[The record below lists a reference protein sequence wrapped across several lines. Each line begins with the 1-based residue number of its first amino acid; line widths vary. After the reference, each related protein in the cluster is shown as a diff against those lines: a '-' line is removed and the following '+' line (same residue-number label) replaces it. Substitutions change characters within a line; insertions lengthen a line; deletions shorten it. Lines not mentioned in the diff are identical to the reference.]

1 MHMIITR
8 STNECTSPV
17 AEVLYDSAN
26 LALTE
31 EVKSNCKHDLID
43 VDYSPQFT
51 LFYWFKQIHK
61 EDDRSGA

>member
-1 MHMIITR
+1 MHRIITR
-8 STNECTSPV
+8 SINECTSPV
-17 AEVLYDSAN
+17 GEVQYDCAN

-31 EVKSNCKHDLID
+31 ESKYCKHGLID